1 MGKIVQC
8 VPNFSEGRRIEV
20 IEEIAGAIK
29 GVPGV
34 KLLDYSYDKS
44 HNRSVMTFIGDP
56 QSVLESAFQ
65 GAKTAASLIDMS
77 KHQGEHPRMG
87 ATDVIPFIPVAR
99 VTMEDCIKLAQALG
113 RRLAD
118 ELSIPVYLYEE
129 AARKPERKNL
139 SSVRRGQYE
148 GLLTA
153 IREPERKPDFGP
165 AEVNPRAGVTA
176 VGARPPLIAYNI
188 NLDTG
193 DVSIA
198 QKIARAIRGSGGGFP
213 TIKAL
218 GISIEETGKAQVT
231 INVCDY
237 RQVPLHRVFELVK
250 REAVRYGVAVIESEI
265 IGLTPLDALA
275 DAAEFYLQL
284 AGFDRNQILEKRLL
298 E

>member
-1 MGKIVQC
+1 
-8 VPNFSEGRRIEV
+8 
-20 IEEIAGAIK
+20 
-29 GVPGV
+29 
-34 KLLDYSYDKS
+34 
-44 HNRSVMTFIGDP
+44 MTFIGDP

-198 QKIARAIRGSGGGFP
+198 QNIARAIRGSGGGFP

-250 REAVRYGVAVIESEI
+250 REAARYGVAVIESEI

-275 DAAEFYLQL
+275 DAAEFYMQL

>member
-250 REAVRYGVAVIESEI
+250 REAARYGVAVIESEI